1 MPPIVLPLVLV
12 VGIAACATREAPP
25 PRALAAGEAARIAVV
40 PFLAGGELD
49 REGRFVPRAT
59 TVDGDPDALGT
70 LFANR
75 LGAALA
81 GVGAAVV
88 DADATAA
95 AAELAALDG
104 SDPVRAAQIGRRV
117 GANVV
122 VIGAIT
128 RWVDRVGT
136 AWAIESP
143 ASVAY
148 QVAAVRTADAVVVVI
163 DRFDY
168 TQRAL
173 MENLLELP
181 KFLQARGRWLTR
193 DEIAEGALAQTA
205 TRVAGAV
212 GVRRATAAP

>member
-1 MPPIVLPLVLV
+1 MRPTALLLGSVLGLT
-12 VGIAACATREAPP
+12 ACASREPP
-25 PRALAAGEAARIAVV
+25 PRPVALGEAARVAVV
-40 PFLAGGELD
+40 PFLVGGEFD
-49 REGRFVPRAT
+49 RDARFVARTPIP
-59 TVDGDPDALGT
+59 GDTDAIGV
-70 LFANR
+70 LFADR

-81 GVGAAVV
+81 KTGASVV
-88 DADATAA
+88 DGAETAG

-104 SDPVRAAQIGRRV
+104 SDPGRAAQIGRRV

-122 VIGAIT
+122 VVGAVT
-128 RWVDRVGT
+128 RWVDRVGS

-148 QVAAVRTADAVVVVI
+148 QVAAVRTADAVVLLL

-173 MENLLELP
+173 IENLLELP

-193 DEIAEGALAQTA
+193 DEIADGALEATA
-205 TRVAGAV
+205 ARVAGVV
-212 GVRRATAAP
+212 GAQRPAAAR